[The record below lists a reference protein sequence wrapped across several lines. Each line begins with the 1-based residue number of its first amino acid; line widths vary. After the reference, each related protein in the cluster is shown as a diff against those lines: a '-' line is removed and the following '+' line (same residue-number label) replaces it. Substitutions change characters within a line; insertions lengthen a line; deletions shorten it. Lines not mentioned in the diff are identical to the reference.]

1 MPSNKERERAALG
14 KLADWRFRLNNLYKI
29 VNKKGQLVTFRE
41 NGIQR
46 LINNSTSLRKRI
58 LKYRQGGVSTNEIL
72 KSCDAVFFHRNMTAC
87 LLAHQNDGL
96 EILFNMARGAYKFMP
111 DELKPRLD
119 RGGGSK
125 YEMYFPD
132 LNSRIYADLEVR
144 GGTINRLHISEAAF
158 ADKNR
163 IKATKEAVPIETGIV
178 TEETTPNGMGNHF
191 YRGWVDKDDA
201 YEKMFF
207 PWYVDPQYSLDPS
220 TVKDLTDDER
230 EFIKKAKRLYGTEI
244 SLGQIA
250 FRRFKQRE
258 LKELFNQEYPEDEI
272 TCFLA
277 SGNAPFDLN
286 LIQSLINNAPPPISD
301 DGTTQVFKDYQPGAV
316 YVMGCDTAE
325 GVRKDYSV
333 AVLIDARDISVVAV
347 YRSNKV
353 KPGDFAKAIKDLGQ
367 LYQRGGSAWPLV
379 AVERNNHGHAVLL
392 ALDQILS
399 YPNLYR
405 DEKDQALGWKTNM
418 VSRPIMIDTLIEA
431 IEEKQ
436 ISINSTVILYEC
448 LTLVDNGGKIEAE
461 EGEHDDGIVASAIAL
476 QMAIKHGRFDQYND
490 LSSKILL

>member
-1 MPSNKERERAALG
+1 MKPLKKGNFPILKI
-14 KLADWRFRLNNLYKI
+14 ADWRWRLNNLYKI
-29 VNKKGQLVTFRE
+29 VNKKGQLITFKE

-46 LINNSTSLRKRI
+46 LINDSTSLRKRI

-72 KSCDAVFFHRNMTAC
+72 KACDAVFFHKNMTAC

-96 EILFNMARGAYKFMP
+96 ELLFNMARGAYKFMP

-125 YEMYFPD
+125 YEMFFPD

-158 ADKNR
+158 ADKDR

-191 YRGWVDKDDA
+191 YRGWVDKDDT

-207 PWYVDPQYSLDPS
+207 PWYVDNQYQLDPS
-220 TVKDLTDDER
+220 IVTELKDDEPD
-230 EFIKKAKRLYGTEI
+230 FIKKAKRLYNVDI
-244 SLGQIA
+244 NKGQLA

-258 LKELFNQEYPEDEI
+258 LKELFQQEYPEDDI

-286 LIQSLINNAPPPISD
+286 LIQKMINDAPPPISD
-301 DGTTQVFKDYQPGAV
+301 DGTLQVFKTYEANGV

-325 GVRKDYSV
+325 GVRKDFSV
-333 AVLIDARDISVVAV
+333 SVIIECRKMEVVAV

-353 KPGDFAKAIKDLGQ
+353 KPGDFAKQIRDLGQ
-367 LYQRGGSAWPLV
+367 LYQRGGSVWPLV

-392 ALDQILS
+392 ALDQILC

-405 DEKDQALGWKTNM
+405 DDKDDGLGWKTNM
-418 VSRPIMIDTLIEA
+418 VSRPIMIDTFIEA

-436 ISINSTVILYEC
+436 LALNSATILYEC

>member
-1 MPSNKERERAALG
+1 MRPSPSKI
-14 KLADWRFRLNNLYKI
+14 ADWRYRLNTIYKV
-29 VNKKGQLVTFRE
+29 VNKRGRLVTFRE
-41 NGIQR
+41 NVIQR
-46 LINNSTSLRKRI
+46 RINDSLQRRKKI
-58 LKYRQGGVSTNEIL
+58 LKYRQGGVSTNEVL
-72 KSCDAVFFHRNMTAC
+72 RACDDVFFHRNRTSC
-87 LLAHQNDGL
+87 ILAHQNDGL
-96 EILFNMARGAYKFMP
+96 ELLFNMARGAYKFMP
-111 DELKPRLD
+111 DRLKPRLD

-125 YEMYFPD
+125 YEMFFPD

-158 ADKNR
+158 ADKDR
-163 IKATKEAVPIETGIV
+163 IKATLEAVPIDTGIV
-178 TEETTPNGMGNHF
+178 TWETTPNGMGNHF
-191 YRGWVDKDDA
+191 YRGWVDKEDS
-201 YEKMFF
+201 YEKLFF
-207 PWYVDPQYSLDPS
+207 PWFIEPKYKLDPAVV
-220 TVKDLTDDER
+220 TELTDDEIQ
-230 EFIKKAKRLYGTEI
+230 FCKKASRHYGVEI
-244 SLGQIA
+244 TKAQIA
-250 FRRFKQRE
+250 FRRFKQRD
-258 LKELFNQEYPEDEI
+258 LKELFQQEYPEDDI

-286 LIQSLINNAPPPISD
+286 LIQKLINEAPVPISD
-301 DGTTQVFKDYQPGAV
+301 DGTIQIFKEYQPGGV

-325 GVRKDYSV
+325 GVRKDFSF
-333 AVLIDARDISVVAV
+333 AVIIDARNLEIVAT

-353 KPGDFAKAIKDLGQ
+353 KPGDFAKQIRDLGK
-367 LYQRGGSAWPLV
+367 LYQRGGSVWPLV

-392 ALDQILS
+392 ALDQILC

-405 DEKDQALGWKTNM
+405 DDKDEALGWKTNM

-436 ISINSTVILYEC
+436 ITINSTVILYEC